1 MEFRIFYKIGIS
13 IGKTISFIRS
23 NKRNIY
29 LICAKIHMN
38 KNLNLWKINVAKLIR
53 LKLEDLVTKPAME
66 RPLYT
71 VPAIILILNLVEK

>member
-1 MEFRIFYKIGIS
+1 
-13 IGKTISFIRS
+13 
-23 NKRNIY
+23 
-29 LICAKIHMN
+29 MN

-53 LKLEDLVTKPAME
+53 LKLEDLVTKPAMK